1 MQHPKLGPG
10 HQCLLGFA
18 GPLAASSNP
27 KHTNAFRLWF
37 LASIRLMKASTT
49 STGDSSCRRIRPA
62 SSVAVV

>member
-1 MQHPKLGPG
+1 MQHPKLGPDTSA
-10 HQCLLGFA
+10 CSA
-18 GPLAASSNP
+18 SRARWRASSNP

-49 STGDSSCRRIRPA
+49 STGDSSRRRIRPA